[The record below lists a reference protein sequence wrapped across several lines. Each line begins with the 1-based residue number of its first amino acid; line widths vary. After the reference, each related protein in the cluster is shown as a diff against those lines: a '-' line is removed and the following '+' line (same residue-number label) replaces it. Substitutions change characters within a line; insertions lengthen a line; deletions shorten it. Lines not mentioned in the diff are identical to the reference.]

1 MSEEQKTVTM
11 TEAEAAELRAAKAE
25 KERLEQAAEEER
37 YIREEARKIVAS
49 AQEGAETRKVALAER
64 IRAEVQRLMP
74 IEVMSILPDV
84 RMNPRLEFGVAQ
96 REGNLSR
103 ADKQFLDILLRRK
116 AMDSVTAGYGLEWVP
131 TEFSTE
137 LADIVRINTK
147 ALAAFV
153 NVQMPTDTYKIPK
166 ITADPTFYFNN
177 VEALS
182 QVAVSNPTTGNIE
195 LDAKKIMANIEWSGE
210 LDEDSVIPILP
221 RLKISLGM
229 GMAEAAEN
237 VVLNG
242 DTTSTQGD
250 NLNYSASDVDVHR
263 ALDGIRKHLDTDDAT
278 NASLYTDGSG
288 GLFTAMRVGRKAMG
302 KYGVD
307 PTKLIIIP
315 DTRAYMGMLAD
326 TNFLTMDKIG
336 VKATV
341 LTGQIGAADGSPVI
355 PSGQIPAT
363 AATGEVDATSN
374 TYGSLLVVYTPHAY
388 VGWRRQ
394 YKLETDRD
402 VQKDK
407 NILVASFRIAFDMA
421 SVATAT
427 QGPISGTFKL

>member
-1 MSEEQKTVTM
+1 MPDEKMITM
-11 TEAEAAELRAAKAE
+11 TEAEAAELRAKAE
-25 KERLEQAAEEER
+25 KAEELERAAEQDAYVR
-37 YIREEARKIVAS
+37 DEARKVV
-49 AQEGAETRKVALAER
+49 QGMQDGADARKAALAER
-64 IRAEVQRLMP
+64 IRAEVQRMMP
-74 IEVMSILPDV
+74 AEVLSILPNV
-84 RMNPRLEFGVAQ
+84 RMNPRLEFGIKL
-96 REGNLSR
+96 RDGNLSR
-103 ADKQFLDILLRRK
+103 ADKQFLDIILRRK
-116 AMDSVTAGYGLEWVP
+116 VMDSVTAGYGLEWVP

-137 LADIVRINTK
+137 LADIVRLNTK
-147 ALAAFV
+147 ALATFV
-153 NVQMPTDTYKIPK
+153 NVDMPTDTYKIPK
-166 ITADPTFYFNN
+166 LTADPSFYFNN

-182 QVAVSNPTTGNIE
+182 QVTVSNPTTGNIE

-210 LDEDSVIPILP
+210 LDEDSVIPILGT
-221 RLKISLGM
+221 LKKNLGN
-229 GMAEAAEN
+229 GMAEAAES

-307 PTKLIIIP
+307 PTKLVIIP
-315 DTRAYMGMLAD
+315 DTRAYMAMLAD

-336 VKATV
+336 VKATI

-363 AATGEVDATSN
+363 ASTGEVDATAN